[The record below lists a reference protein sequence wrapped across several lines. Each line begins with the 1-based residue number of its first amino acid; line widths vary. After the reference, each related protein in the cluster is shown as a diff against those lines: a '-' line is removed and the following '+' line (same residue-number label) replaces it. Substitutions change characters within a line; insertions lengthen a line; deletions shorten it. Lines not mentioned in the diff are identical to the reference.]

1 MKKFILHLLV
11 VTFIQSSIGC
21 ATQKKVGDCD
31 VTNMT
36 DQEQRG
42 VQYLSEHGISCQ
54 KLREAFR

>member
-1 MKKFILHLLV
+1 MKKFILYLFV
-11 VTFIQSSIGC
+11 VIFIYGC

-54 KLREAFR
+54 KLRETFR